1 MSDFVRKFMDDA
13 EKHQKFINQMAEHWK
28 NKAKNIDIKDMHFKL
43 SAGGCRYADLIIQN
57 EKYIN
62 RYTELQNEGKSD
74 IEIAYILD
82 AEIEKE
88 NKPYRFPW
96 LSALALLYP
105 IGAII
110 YITTQTP
117 ANIITVMGCGLAN
130 LGYLLFGAGI
140 FAGKFR
146 IFGLKKRWQVFITA
160 FLAFLI
166 GTLLT
171 NINI

>member
-28 NKAKNIDIKDMHFKL
+28 NKAKDIDIKDMYFKL

-57 EKYIN
+57 EKYID

-82 AEIEKE
+82 VEIEKN
-88 NKPYRFPW
+88 NKLSHFPW
-96 LSALALLYP
+96 ISTISLMYP
-105 IGAII
+105 ISATI
-110 YITTQTP
+110 YIATQTP
-117 ANIITVMGCGLAN
+117 ANTKTIIGYALAN

-140 FAGKFR
+140 LAGKFQ
-146 IFGLKKRWQVFITA
+146 IFRLKNRWQVFITA
-160 FLAFLI
+160 FLLFLI
-166 GTLLT
+166 GTLLI